1 MNYFKIARQLLFKKL
16 PIYFILF
23 VTNKCNAKCRH
34 CFYWKNINR
43 QNEELKLEELIKIS
57 QNIKSIEHLAITG
70 GEPFLR
76 QDLASIVQAFYENS
90 GIKSISLQSNGFL
103 TEEILVSVKRILN
116 RCPKLNLQLAI
127 SIDNIGSQHDQIR
140 QVPGV
145 FSQAIE
151 TIKKLKT
158 IKRRNLQIAVNT
170 TLSSQNQNNI
180 ENIYFYIRDVI
191 KPDAFYP
198 LLCRGDIKDK
208 ELKDIDPNVYKKLI
222 DLCRND
228 MVKGKLGYKNFLFS
242 SWLNSRDILARKLV
256 LNKILNK
263 KTPLINCFAGNL
275 TGVMYENGDVYACE
289 LKDLKLGNIREA
301 DYQLKKIWLSLEAA
315 QVRKWIKQT
324 RCSCTHE
331 CFFNFNVLFNLKMA
345 PKIFKEWLCT
355 KILKYH

>member
-1 MNYFKIARQLLFKKL
+1 MNYFKIASQLLFKKKSL

-103 TEEILVSVKRILN
+103 TEEIFVTVKKILD

-127 SIDNIGSQHDQIR
+127 SIDNIGSKHDQIR
-140 QVPGV
+140 QMPGI

-158 IKRRNLQIAVNT
+158 IERRNLQIAVNT
-170 TLSSQNQNNI
+170 TLSTQNQNNI

-208 ELKDIDPNVYKKLI
+208 ELKNINPNTYKKLI

-228 MVKGKLGYKNFLFS
+228 MAKGNLFGYKIFLFS
-242 SWLNSRDILARKLV
+242 SWLNARDILARKLI

-263 KTPLINCFAGNL
+263 KIPLINCFAGRL

-301 DYQLKKIWLSLEAA
+301 DYQLEKIWFSPEA
-315 QVRKWIKQT
+315 VKIRKWIKQT

-331 CFFNFNVLFNLKMA
+331 CFFNFNILFNLRMV
-345 PKIFKEWLCT
+345 PKIFKEWLR
-355 KILKYH
+355 LL